1 MFKRG
6 FFRSSVVGMALLAL
20 GACGDDGEAGTGGAS
35 DRAGPEA
42 LSGFTWNTQLTVNGI
57 AFDFSFE
64 FGTNTL
70 VATNTCGVGA
80 DVLTAEV
87 EVPVKYRYRANITNA
102 AQAGDEACHVAAA
115 TGTIDFE
122 IVGNTLSGTV
132 AGQPVVFTSTG
143 TRSGL
148 YGDWTATLADGFTIT
163 WSMGKGKLKVSG
175 TCPGSSATPTVTVNA
190 TYENFVE
197 VTESGEKTVGEEG
210 SNTCSMG
217 ITAGTLQYHFE
228 GSTLVMLYGGQ
239 ELRFKSE

>member
-1 MFKRG
+1 MIKRG
-6 FFRSSVVGMALLAL
+6 FYRGSLLAMALLAF
-20 GACGDDGEAGTGGAS
+20 GACGDDGETGGGGGS

-42 LSGFTWNTQLTVNGI
+42 LSGFTWNTTLTVNGI
-57 AFDFSFE
+57 DFDFGFE

-70 VATNTCGVGA
+70 VASNTCGVGG

-87 EVPVKYRYRANITNA
+87 EVPVKYRYRATIENA

-132 AGQPVVFTSTG
+132 AGQPVEFTSTG

-148 YGDWTATLADGFTIT
+148 YGDWTTTSADGFTIT
-163 WSMGKGKLKVSG
+163 WSMGKGKLKLSG
-175 TCPGSSATPTVTVNA
+175 TCPGSSANPTVTVNA
-190 TYENFVE
+190 SYKNFVE
-197 VTESGEKTVGEEG
+197 VTEAKETTVGEEG

-217 ITAGTLQYHFE
+217 ISAGVLEYHFE